1 VTFFSFRSPLF
12 WTKGFGESQLKK
24 EEREMKKAI
33 LFFLIAGIILT
44 FTPSVM
50 AKENHG
56 KPQDVIARSN
66 GFPSG
71 QHFNLNI
78 HGKKYEYLCEPS
90 PDGNSV
96 FVLEYTSDYPP
107 PDANDVTSIIQ
118 YVSNK
123 KSSSTQ
129 LQVLDPCD
137 RLFRNPPNDD
147 PVKVMLP
154 HDVEVDGATI
164 SAGGFY
170 VFGRILGKPNNG
182 QNKVVSNI
190 LLHPNVV
197 TEACN
202 DDPDNLDPQFGT
214 YTSCNEMALGLII
227 GANLYTA
234 KDGYYERFNS
244 SETTTKGK
252 GKSKATD
259 MTPLFTYK
267 GWAVDERLDISGPDG
282 VPDGVIDKYDIP
294 ADAAV
299 IIANA
304 GFDVANIDLDN
315 NGIDIEEW
323 LLSQAALQT
332 PMAWYFTPTWIFNIA
347 DLVVTEQG
355 LVNDGAKLL
364 QLRFYP
370 KETTEFVSQ

>member
-1 VTFFSFRSPLF
+1 
-12 WTKGFGESQLKK
+12 
-24 EEREMKKAI
+24 MKKTI
-33 LFFLIAGIILT
+33 LFCLVAGIILT

-50 AKENHG
+50 AKEKPG

-78 HGKKYEYLCEPS
+78 HGKKYEYLCEPA
-90 PDGNSV
+90 PGGNSV
-96 FVLEYTSDYPP
+96 FILEYTSDYTTPE
-107 PDANDVTSIIQ
+107 AKSIIQ

-123 KSSSTQ
+123 RSSSTQ
-129 LQVLDPCD
+129 LEVLDPCD
-137 RLFRNPPNDD
+137 RLFRNPPDDD

-154 HDVEVDGATI
+154 HDIEVDGATI

-182 QNKVVSNI
+182 RNKVESNI
-190 LLHPNVV
+190 LLYPNVV

-202 DDPDNLDPQFGT
+202 DDPDTPDPDFGD
-214 YTSCNEMALGLII
+214 YTSCDEVPLGLIV
-227 GANLYTA
+227 GENLYTA
-234 KDGYYERFNS
+234 EPEYYERFKS
-244 SETTTKGK
+244 GATKGK

-259 MTPLFTYK
+259 ITPLFTYE
-267 GWAVDERLDISGPDG
+267 GWAVDERLDISGDG
-282 VPDGVIDKYDIP
+282 IIDVNDIP
-294 ADAAV
+294 VGAWT
-299 IIANA
+299 IIESF
-304 GFDVANIDLDN
+304 GFDPNLFDDDPTFGNSNDLIDL
-315 NGIDIEEW
+315 ITEW
-323 LLSQAALQT
+323 LLFQAALQT
-332 PMAWYFTPTWIFNIA
+332 PMAWYFTPTWIFNVA

-370 KETTEFVSQ
+370 VATTEFTPR

>member
-1 VTFFSFRSPLF
+1 
-12 WTKGFGESQLKK
+12 
-24 EEREMKKAI
+24 MKKVA
-33 LFFLIAGIILT
+33 LFCLIAGIIHT
-44 FTPSVM
+44 FTTSIM
-50 AKENHG
+50 AKEQPG

-78 HGKKYEYLCEPS
+78 HGKKYEYLCEPT
-90 PDGNSV
+90 PGGNSV
-96 FVLEYTSDYPP
+96 FILEYTSDYPTP
-107 PDANDVTSIIQ
+107 EAKSIIQ

-129 LQVLDPCD
+129 LEVLDPCD
-137 RLFRNPPNDD
+137 RLFRNPPDDD
-147 PVKVMLP
+147 PVKVMIP
-154 HDVEVDGATI
+154 HDIEVDGATI
-164 SAGGFY
+164 SARGFY

-182 QNKVVSNI
+182 QNKVQSNI
-190 LLHPNVV
+190 ILYPNVV

-202 DDPDNLDPQFGT
+202 DDPLNPDPQFGS
-214 YTSCNEMALGLII
+214 YTSCNEMTLGLII
-227 GANLYTA
+227 GENLYTA
-234 KDGYYERFNS
+234 TPEYYERFKS
-244 SETTTKGK
+244 GATKAK
-252 GKSKATD
+252 GNSKATD
-259 MTPLFTYK
+259 ITPLFTYT

-282 VPDGVIDKYDIP
+282 VPDGVIDGYDIP

-304 GFDVANIDLDN
+304 GFTVAQFDLDS

-323 LLSQAALQT
+323 LLFQAALQT
-332 PMAWYFTPTWIFNIA
+332 PMAWYFPETWIFNVA

-355 LVNDGAKLL
+355 LVNDGTKLL

-370 KETTEFVSQ
+370 VATTQFTPK